1 MTIDEKIAVMT
12 ASKEGKKVERKS
24 KGSERWIHCIGEPEF
39 NFHYYEYRI
48 KQEESPF
55 EWNLDKAEVL
65 LGKMTRNE
73 YCSSIIT
80 YIDEIQFR
88 HGLDFYKY
96 NCTDKIEIKID
107 GNWIPFQD
115 YKPEKI

>member
-12 ASKEGKKVERKS
+12 AYREGKQIETGNRVNDN
-24 KGSERWIHCIGEPEF
+24 WTTCTNEPAF
-39 NFHYYEYRI
+39 NFQNFEYRI

-55 EWNLDKAEVL
+55 QWSYDKAEVL